1 MYKLYFILSKKE
13 LHLPIYYNKN
23 NMKSIIIFGPPG
35 TGKGTISNKLSEEF
49 GFRHISTGDIIRKNQ
64 EERTKIGLLADKI
77 VNSGGLLPDEI
88 VNEMIKQELIDG
100 KDSVGFIFDGF
111 PRTTAQAKMLD
122 QLLNYNKTPLKVI
135 FLDTPK
141 HIVLQRILKRGEMGG
156 RIDDN
161 EETFNIRWQAY
172 QSQTVS
178 AIGYFEG
185 RGVVV
190 KVDGEQEV
198 DQVYSDIKEIID
210 GLD

>member
-1 MYKLYFILSKKE
+1 M
-13 LHLPIYYNKN
+13 PIYYNKN